1 MLTFLFSAEDFAD
14 GMFNMVLSA
23 FQKLAPD
30 LKDMISVEE
39 SVADQ
44 LALIDRVTVKDTGKF
59 VSQHGDRNWF

>member
-1 MLTFLFSAEDFAD
+1 
-14 GMFNMVLSA
+14 MFNMVLSA

-39 SVADQ
+39 SVAEQ

>member
-1 MLTFLFSAEDFAD
+1 
-14 GMFNMVLSA
+14 MVLSA
-23 FQKLAPD
+23 FQKLEPG

-44 LALIDRVTVKDTGKF
+44 LALIDRITLEDSGKF